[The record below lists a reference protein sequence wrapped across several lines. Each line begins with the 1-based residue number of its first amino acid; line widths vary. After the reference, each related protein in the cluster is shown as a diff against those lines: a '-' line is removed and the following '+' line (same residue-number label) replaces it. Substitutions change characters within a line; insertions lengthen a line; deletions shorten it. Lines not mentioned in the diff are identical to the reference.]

1 MDRGYSYY
9 EEVRLGHS
17 FLCPGHIRLGNWPR
31 MLDNGP
37 HLSPRDILS
46 LGTFWPLVRFVLGR
60 FVWGHFVWG
69 RFVLYVYQR
78 NVI

>member
-1 MDRGYSYY
+1 MDRVILIRGRYP
-9 EEVRLGHS
+9 RS
-17 FLCPGHIRLGNWPR
+17 FFCLDLIGLGNWPR

-60 FVWGHFVWG
+60 FVWGRFVWG